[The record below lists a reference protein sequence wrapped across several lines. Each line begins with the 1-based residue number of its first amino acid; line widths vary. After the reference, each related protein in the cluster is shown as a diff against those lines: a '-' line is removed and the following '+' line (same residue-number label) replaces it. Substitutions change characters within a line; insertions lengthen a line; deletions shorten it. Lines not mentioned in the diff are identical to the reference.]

1 MAMSDH
7 RGHTHHIIDAHLAH
21 AAQMHI
27 TRHTHDEF
35 LATTASES
43 ELSPASGAHAA
54 FQTSSIDALLR
65 GSFAGDLTLD
75 ELIQH
80 GDFGLGTVQGLDG
93 ELIVLDGACFQVTS
107 DGVVR
112 RPAGTL
118 RTPFA
123 VVCRFAPHVDESL
136 SAFESLPSL
145 STAIDRV
152 ASAHAN
158 DIGPAPILA
167 VRVDGWFD
175 EIDLRSVPG
184 QSEPYP
190 PLSEVVDHQS
200 EWQVIAE
207 PGESIPGTLLGFRFP
222 PEAQGIEVAGYH
234 LHFLSE
240 DRSIGGHVTGIS
252 LTSGRLRLDGA
263 TELHLEIPQGV
274 EVAEADTSE
283 ETTRAIR
290 AAEGG

>member
-1 MAMSDH
+1 MSDH

-21 AAQMHI
+21 AARMHV
-27 TRHTHDEF
+27 TRHTHDDF
-35 LATTASES
+35 VASTGSSGDLATGFE
-43 ELSPASGAHAA
+43 AHAA
-54 FQTSSIDALLR
+54 FQTSSIDALLK

-75 ELIQH
+75 ELTAH

-93 ELIVLDGACFQVTS
+93 ELIILDGVCFQVTS

-112 RPAGTL
+112 MPAGSM

-123 VVCRFAPHVDESL
+123 VVCRFAPHVDEPIDASG
-136 SAFESLPSL
+136 SLPSL
-145 STAIDRV
+145 ISEIDRI
-152 ASAHAN
+152 ASEHAQ
-158 DIGPAPILA
+158 DLGPAPILA
-167 VRVDGWFD
+167 VRVDGSFS

-207 PGESIPGTLLGFRFP
+207 PGTSIEGTLLGFRFP

-240 DRSIGGHVTGIS
+240 DRSVGGHVTGIS
-252 LTSGRLRLDGA
+252 LLSGRLRLDGA
-263 TELHLEIPQGV
+263 TELHLEIPEGV

-283 ETTRAIR
+283 ETAKAIR